1 MYAVSLA
8 SRTLSKFKSVVKS
21 GDTSVTEPDSRDSR
35 TDHVHI
41 YSGLWSMFDDFGG
54 MTSAV
59 IRRTN
64 SFLTLGNA
72 KSATILTFAPNGDAE
87 PTQQRIMA
95 MGIMHEATTIRNL
108 WSELRTWPDERLS
121 TLEGDPASATLH
133 EATGNKFQLSD
144 HYTLYRDPETNETI
158 RHEHYRDDGS
168 LLLVDTKTED
178 GQRLLV
184 LYSSIGEP
192 ITQWVRARDL
202 YKQWVTTAI
211 ARRPAVFIVDAGP
224 VSVFA
229 HEFVPRDFKMIHY
242 LHVSHLKNP
251 DTGLHGELVSNRLE
265 AFRDLEQFDLV
276 AVQSEQQL
284 NDLAKLGLSKT
295 RMRILPS
302 EIPPEAITYDSD
314 KPRDE
319 DKGLIVARLV
329 ELKQIDHAIQAVA
342 IAREGNRKLT
352 FDIYGEGAE
361 RAQLEQLTDELH
373 VNDCVTLQGH
383 VNDLPERLAN
393 ASFSVLTSKYEG
405 LPLAVRESMAAGCIP
420 ITYDIT
426 YGPRDIITHGVNGY
440 IVPYGDTEALAAQ
453 ISEFLNLEVETK
465 NMMRA
470 AAVERAK
477 DFLSE
482 NIYPKWKSALEEP
495 VKVHDPKPF
504 LDEEYLRVRDITVGP
519 TSNGA
524 RLSIVFADKEEV
536 TNKNLRLVVAG
547 RKKNTFFQ
555 AISSPDGWQRTDG
568 RTAYNFT
575 LPNALFSQSS
585 GQTFDVY
592 VRKIGAKWDSKV
604 RLKLPAN
611 FTKIEDGRL
620 RWFRTEYGNSS
631 VKVLDRAAAEA
642 T

>member
-1 MYAVSLA
+1 M
-8 SRTLSKFKSVVKS
+8 KSS
-21 GDTSVTEPDSRDSR
+21 DTSVAELDPRDSR
-35 TDHVHI
+35 TDQVHV
-41 YSGLWSMFDDFGG
+41 YSGLWSVFDDFGG

-72 KSATILTFAPNGDAE
+72 KSATILTFAPNNDAE
-87 PTQQRIMA
+87 PTQQRVVD

-108 WSELRTWPDERLS
+108 WSELRAWTDEQLAN
-121 TLEGDPASATLH
+121 LDGDPVTAELPD
-133 EATGNKFQLSD
+133 ATGNETQLSD
-144 HYTLYRDPETNETI
+144 HYTLYRSEETGEII
-158 RHEHYRDDGS
+158 RHEHYRDNGS
-168 LLLVDTKTED
+168 LLVLDARTD
-178 GQRLLV
+178 AGRRLV
-184 LYSSIGEP
+184 LYSSTGEP
-192 ITQWVRARDL
+192 IVQWEKAREL
-202 YKQWVTTAI
+202 YKQWVTTVVT
-211 ARRPAVFIVDAGP
+211 RKPAVLIVDAGP

-229 HEFVPRDFKMIHY
+229 HELNPRDFKMVHY
-242 LHVSHLKNP
+242 LHVSHLKKP
-251 DTGLHGELVSNRLE
+251 DTGLYTELVSNRLE

-295 RMRILPS
+295 RMRLLPS
-302 EIPPEAITYDSD
+302 EISHESITYDPSR
-314 KPRDE
+314 PRDE
-319 DKGLIVARLV
+319 SKGIMVARLV

-342 IAREGNRKLT
+342 TARDNNDELT
-352 FDIYGEGAE
+352 FDIYGKGNQ
-361 RAQLEQLTDELH
+361 RAQLEQLTEELH
-373 VNDCVTLQGH
+373 ADNYVTFHGH
-383 VNDLPERLAN
+383 VHDLPNRLAT

-405 LPLAVRESMAAGCIP
+405 LPLAIRESMAAGCIP

-453 ISEFLNLEVETK
+453 INEFLNLDVETK
-465 NMMRA
+465 NQMRA
-470 AAVERAK
+470 AAADRAR

-482 NIYPKWKSALEEP
+482 NIYPEWKSALEAP

-504 LDEEYLRVRDITVGP
+504 LDDEYLRVRDITIGP
-519 TSNGA
+519 TSTGV

-575 LPNALFSQSS
+575 LSNDLFSQSA

-592 VRKIGAKWDSKV
+592 IRKVGARWDSKV
-604 RLKLPAN
+604 RLKLPAS
-611 FTKIEDGRL
+611 FTKSEDGNL
-620 RWFRTEYGNSS
+620 RWFRTEYGNFS
-631 VKVLDRAAAEA
+631 VKVLDAAQADEK
-642 T
+642 